1 MKLFSLILLLSSL
14 TLTYSAPSSS
24 PQPVAFR
31 VGPFRFDRPPSWR
44 WAPPSGT
51 FRAAQLEKKLPDGT
65 LLTLTFSRFSA
76 GEGGSVQANLDR
88 WSAQF
93 TSPPNSQ
100 PQTKK
105 GPEGSL
111 TLIRYEGTLRG
122 GTPGGPTQNLSQALL
137 LGAILEAPGELIIMK
152 LAGPARA
159 IATAEKDFVQLAS
172 AAVGLTP

>member
-1 MKLFSLILLLSSL
+1 MRP
-14 TLTYSAPSSS
+14 APL
-24 PQPVAFR
+24 R
-31 VGPFRFDRPPSWR
+31 
-44 WAPPSGT
+44 
-51 FRAAQLEKKLPDGT
+51 RAAASKVARAAWQIRKP
-65 LLTLTFSRFSA
+65 FSRFSA

-172 AAVGLTP
+172 DAVGLTP